1 VNVKEVDCARIEEHD
16 LVALYL
22 AGKVP
27 ESEAEAFEKHY
38 FSCERCWQDV
48 RRAGE
53 IRAALGKPVLVPLP
67 EPRRHGRERLRP
79 TGGLRWL
86 AAAAALALATLGI
99 WQVTRRGAPPAEPIL
114 RGGMVGS
121 LPLQIEA
128 GPGRRITLGWPSHP
142 DAQVYVVQVF
152 TSDGVSAWRRET
164 QETRVSLEASELPP
178 PRPGISFLAS
188 VEALDATRQVVAKSE
203 LKRLPRP

>member
-1 VNVKEVDCARIEEHD
+1 VNVKEIDCARTEEHD

-22 AGKVP
+22 AGKLP
-27 ESEAEAFEKHY
+27 EGEAEAFEKHY
-38 FSCERCWQDV
+38 FSCEGCWEPV
-48 RRAGE
+48 RRAAE
-53 IRAALGKPVLVPLP
+53 IRAALGKPGLVPLP
-67 EPRRHGRERLRP
+67 EPGRHGRERLRP

-99 WQVTRRGAPPAEPIL
+99 WQVTRPGAPPAEPIL

-121 LPLQIEA
+121 LPLRVEA
-128 GPGRRITLGWPSHP
+128 GPGTRIRLGWSSHP

-164 QETRVSLEASELPP
+164 RETRVSLEVNELAP

-188 VEALDATRQVVAKSE
+188 VEALDAMHQVVAKSE
-203 LKRLPRP
+203 LKRLPHR